1 MTSTMTSAVMAN
13 VSRHLDADQNRSMEE
28 VRTFLRVTYSL
39 TIPVILSL
47 CLLAIIANAVVL
59 LSMRSI
65 RSVNF
70 TPTLKL
76 TFSLAASD
84 IWTSVV
90 VAVSLFY
97 NSYLPTVYDRNA
109 TSACFPL
116 ALEASRADAFFPF
129 LPQSNKPKRC
139 VRN

>member
-1 MTSTMTSAVMAN
+1 MSSVTTNSSSVVAAVDGQNQSAEDVK
-13 VSRHLDADQNRSMEE
+13 
-28 VRTFLRVTYSL
+28 TFMLVTYKV

-65 RSVNF
+65 RAVNF

-97 NSYLPTVYDRNA
+97 NSYLPYVLGRMA

-116 ALEASRADAFFPF
+116 ALEASRESRDFF
-129 LPQSNKPKRC
+129 LQSNKAR
-139 VRN
+139 RRIRALRD